1 MTNEEILAKAQAYVN
16 AEKHPTFRGEVEKLI
31 AEKNLDELSDRFF
44 KDLEFGTGGLRGVI
58 GGGYNR
64 LNSYTIQ
71 KATQGLA
78 TYVVQQKIQN
88 PSAVIAYDS
97 RNYSDLFALEAAKV
111 LAGNGIKVYLFSSL
125 RPTPEL
131 SFAVRELG
139 ATTGIVVTASHNP
152 SKYNGYKVYWNDGCQ
167 VTPPHDDAIVALA
180 NSVKE
185 ITSADNNSPMII
197 KIDEEIDKKYIDMVK
212 KLCIR
217 PDLIKEKGKS
227 VKVVYTPLYG
237 AGKMPVSRALSEM
250 GIDVI
255 WVEEQKEPNGNFPT
269 TPKPN
274 PEEKAALQLSLD
286 LGKKVGADL
295 ILATDP
301 DADRLGIAVPDENG
315 EFVLITGNQLGALLS
330 DYIFSS
336 KKALGTMPKKPA
348 FIKTIVTTNLQKKI
362 ADHYGATTFDVL
374 TGFKYIGEKIREFE
388 TGATGASGNEGY
400 EYLFGGEESYGYLI
414 GTSVRDK
421 DAVSAAVMTAEM
433 ALFHR
438 SEGRSLLQQLNNL
451 WKQFGFYQ
459 EILINLDFEG
469 QAGIAKMD
477 GIMKNLREKIPAEI
491 NGVKVAEVK
500 DYKTSVVLSP
510 DGKEKGKIA
519 LPKSNVLQFI
529 LEDETIISARPS
541 GTEPKIKFYAS
552 TFADS
557 EQNAKAKAAAFDKAI
572 RALVA

>member
-1 MTNEEILAKAQAYVN
+1 MSDEKILAKAQAYVQ

-31 AEKNLDELSDRFF
+31 ADKNLNELSDRFF

-78 TYVVQQKIQN
+78 TYIVNQKIEN

-111 LAGNGIKVYLFSSL
+111 LAGNGIKTYLFSSL

-131 SFAVRELG
+131 SFAVRELKT
-139 ATTGIVVTASHNP
+139 TTGIVVTASHNP

-180 NSVKE
+180 NSVTKINASDE
-185 ITSADNNSPMII
+185 NEAYKSGLIV
-197 KIDEEIDKKYIDMVK
+197 KIDEEIDRKYIDMVK
-212 KLCIR
+212 NLCIR
-217 PDLIKEKGKS
+217 PQLIKEKGNS
-227 VKVVYTPLYG
+227 VKVVFTPLHG
-237 AGKMPVSRALSEM
+237 AGKMPVSRALAEM

-255 WVEEQKEPNGNFPT
+255 WVEEQKEPDGNFST
-269 TPKPN
+269 VKKPN
-274 PEEKAALQLSLD
+274 PEEKEALQLSLN

-336 KKALGTMPKKPA
+336 KKALGTLPKKPA

-388 TGATGASGNEGY
+388 TGNEGY

-414 GTSVRDK
+414 GTHVRDK
-421 DAVSAAVMTAEM
+421 DAVSAAVLTAEM
-433 ALFHR
+433 TLFHR
-438 SEGRSLLQQLNNL
+438 SQGRSLLQQLNNL
-451 WKQFGFYQ
+451 WKQFGYFQ
-459 EILINLDFEG
+459 ETLINLDFEG
-469 QAGIAKMD
+469 QAGIAKMES
-477 GIMKNLREKIPAEI
+477 IMKALREKTPAEI
-491 NGVKVAEVK
+491 NGIKVGEVK
-500 DYKTSVVLSP
+500 DYLSSEIKSP
-510 DGKEKGKIA
+510 DGKVKAKTE

-529 LEDETIISARPS
+529 LADETIITARPS

-552 TFADS
+552 TFA
-557 EQNAKAKAAAFDKAI
+557 ENEEKAKLKAASFDKAI
-572 RALVA
+572 RDLVS

>member
-1 MTNEEILAKAQAYVN
+1 MNNEEILAKAKKYVES
-16 AEKHPTFRGEVEKLI
+16 EKHPTFRGEVEKLI
-31 AEKNLDELSDRFF
+31 ADKNFDELSDRFF

-78 TYVVQQKIQN
+78 SYITKQNFKN

-111 LAGNGIKVYLFSSL
+111 LAGNGIKTYLFSSL

-131 SFAVRELG
+131 SFAVRELK

-152 SKYNGYKVYWNDGCQ
+152 PKYNGYKVYWSDGCQ

-180 NSVKE
+180 NSVTE
-185 ITSADNNSPMII
+185 IKSIDEKDALKNGSIV
-197 KIDEEIDKKYIDMVK
+197 KIDEEIDRKYIDMVK

-217 PDLIKEKGKS
+217 PQLIKEKGNS
-227 VKVVYTPLYG
+227 VKVVYTPLHG
-237 AGKMPVSRALSEM
+237 TGKMPVSRTLSEM
-250 GIDVI
+250 GIEVI
-255 WVEEQKEPNGNFPT
+255 WVEEQKEPDGNFST
-269 TPKPN
+269 VKKPN
-274 PEEKAALQLSLD
+274 PEEKEALQLSLN

-301 DADRLGIAVPDENG
+301 DADRLGIAVPDEGG

-336 KKALGTMPKKPA
+336 KKNLGTLPKKPA

-362 ADHYGATTFDVL
+362 ADFYGATTFDVL

-388 TGATGASGNEGY
+388 TNGEGY
-400 EYLFGGEESYGYLI
+400 EYLFGGEESYGFLV

-421 DAVSAAVMTAEM
+421 DAVSAAVLTAEM
-433 ALFHR
+433 TLFHR
-438 SEGRSLLQQLNNL
+438 SEGRSLLQQLKNL
-451 WKQFGFYQ
+451 WKQFGYYQ

-477 GIMKNLREKIPAEI
+477 GIMKKLRENAPAQI
-491 NGVKVAEVK
+491 NGVKAVQVK
-500 DYKTSVVLSP
+500 DYLLSEAKSP
-510 DGKEKGKIA
+510 DGTSKVKIA

-529 LEDETIISARPS
+529 LDDETIITARPS

-552 TFADS
+552 TFAES
-557 EQNAKAKAAAFDKAI
+557 EEKAKTKAASFEKAI
-572 RALVA
+572 RELVN

>member
-1 MTNEEILAKAQAYVN
+1 MTNEEILVKAQKYVTQERN
-16 AEKHPTFRGEVEKLI
+16 ETFRKEVEKLI
-31 AEKNLDELSDRFF
+31 ADKNFDELSERFY
-44 KDLEFGTGGLRGVI
+44 KDLEFGTGGLRGII

-78 TYVVQQKIQN
+78 NYITRQKIED

-97 RNYSDLFALEAAKV
+97 RNYSDLFAADAARV
-111 LAGNGIKVYLFSSL
+111 LAGNGIKTYLFSSL

-131 SFAVRELG
+131 SFAVRQLK

-152 SKYNGYKVYWNDGCQ
+152 AKYNGYKVYWSDGCQ
-167 VTPPHDDAIVALA
+167 VTPPHDDAIVELA
-180 NSVKE
+180 NKVETIK
-185 ITSADNNSPMII
+185 IADKDENIVY
-197 KIDEEIDKKYIDMVK
+197 IDEEIDRKYIDMVK
-212 KLCIR
+212 NLSIR

-227 VKVVYTPLYG
+227 VKVVYTPLHG
-237 AGKMPVSRALSEM
+237 SGKMPVSRALSEM

-255 WVEEQKEPNGNFPT
+255 WVEEQKEPDGNFST
-269 TPKPN
+269 VKKPN
-274 PEEKAALQLSLD
+274 PEEKEALQLSLD

-315 EFVLITGNQLGALLS
+315 EFVLVTGNQLGALLS

-336 KKALGTMPKKPA
+336 KKNLGALPAKPA

-362 ADHYGATTFDVL
+362 ADFYGAATFDVL

-388 TGATGASGNEGY
+388 TGTEGY

-433 ALFHR
+433 TLFHR
-438 SEGRSLLQQLNNL
+438 SQGRSILQQLRNL

-459 EILINLDFEG
+459 ETLINLDFEG

-477 GIMKNLREKIPAEI
+477 SIMKRLREKIPATI
-491 NGVKVAEVK
+491 NAVKVVEVK
-500 DYKTSVVLSP
+500 DYKTSQVLSS
-510 DGKEKGKIA
+510 DGKEKAKIL

-529 LEDETIISARPS
+529 LEDETVITARPS

-552 TFADS
+552 VYSDGEEA
-557 EQNAKAKAAAFDKAI
+557 AKKKAADFDKAI
-572 RALVA
+572 RTLVG

>member
-1 MTNEEILAKAQAYVN
+1 MNNEEILAKAQKYVEL
-16 AEKHPTFRGEVEKLI
+16 EKNETFRKEVEKLI

-78 TYVVQQKIQN
+78 TYIVNQKIEN

-111 LAGNGIKVYLFSSL
+111 LAGNGIKTFLFSSL

-131 SFAVRELG
+131 SFAVRELKT
-139 ATTGIVVTASHNP
+139 TTGIVVTASHNP
-152 SKYNGYKVYWNDGCQ
+152 PKYNGYKVYWNDGCQ

-180 NSVKE
+180 NSVTQIKAIDE
-185 ITSADNNSPMII
+185 NEAFKNGSIV
-197 KIDEEIDKKYIDMVK
+197 KIDEEVDKKYIDMVK
-212 KLCIR
+212 NLCIR
-217 PDLIKEKGKS
+217 PQLIKEKGKS
-227 VKVVYTPLYG
+227 VKVVFTPLHG

-255 WVEEQKEPNGNFPT
+255 WVEEQKEPDGNFST
-269 TPKPN
+269 VKKPN
-274 PEEKAALQLSLD
+274 PEEKEALQLSLD

-362 ADHYGATTFDVL
+362 ADHYGAASFDVL

-388 TGATGASGNEGY
+388 TGNEGY

-414 GTSVRDK
+414 GTAVRDK

-433 ALFHR
+433 ALYHR
-438 SEGRSLLQQLNNL
+438 SEGRSLLQQLKNL
-451 WKQFGFYQ
+451 WAQFGYFQ

-469 QAGIAKMD
+469 QAGIAKME
-477 GIMKNLREKIPAEI
+477 GIMKGLREKIPAKI
-491 NGVKVAEVK
+491 NGVNVLEVK
-500 DYKTSVVLSP
+500 DYLTSETKSP
-510 DGKEKGKIA
+510 DGAVKEKIN

-529 LEDETIISARPS
+529 LADETIITARPS

-552 TFADS
+552 TFA
-557 EQNAKAKAAAFDKAI
+557 ENEEKAKQKAADFDKAI
-572 RALVA
+572 RELVA

>member
-1 MTNEEILAKAQAYVN
+1 MTNEEILAKAQAYVKS
-16 AEKHPTFRGEVEKLI
+16 EKHPTFRGEVEKLI
-31 AEKNLDELSDRFF
+31 AEKNFDELSDRFF

-131 SFAVRELG
+131 SFAVRELK

-180 NSVKE
+180 NSVTK
-185 ITSADNNSPMII
+185 INAADNNSPMIV

-336 KKALGTMPKKPA
+336 KKLLGTIPKKPA

-362 ADHYGATTFDVL
+362 ADFYGATTFDVL

-388 TGATGASGNEGY
+388 TDGNGY
-400 EYLFGGEESYGYLI
+400 EYQFGGEESYGYLI

-438 SEGRSLLQQLNNL
+438 NEGRSLLQQLRNL
-451 WKQFGFYQ
+451 WKQFGYFQ

-477 GIMKNLREKIPAEI
+477 GIMKGLREKIPAQI
-491 NGVKVAEVK
+491 NGVKVVEVK
-500 DYKTSVVLSP
+500 DYQASKVLSP
-510 DGKEKGKIA
+510 DGKEKAKIT

-529 LEDETIISARPS
+529 LEDETIITARPS

-557 EQNAKAKAAAFDKAI
+557 EENSKAKAAAFDKAI
-572 RALVA
+572 RAMVA

>member
-1 MTNEEILAKAQAYVN
+1 MTNEEILAKAQKYVGQEQN
-16 AEKHPTFRGEVEKLI
+16 ETFRKDVEKLI
-31 AEKNLDELSDRFF
+31 TDKNYDELSERFY
-44 KDLEFGTGGLRGVI
+44 KNLEFGTGGLRGII

-78 TYVVQQKIQN
+78 SYVTQQKIQN
-88 PSAVIAYDS
+88 PSAVIAHDS
-97 RNYSDLFALEAAKV
+97 RNYSDLFAFEAARV
-111 LAGNGIKVYLFSSL
+111 LAGNGIKTYLFSTL

-131 SFAVRELG
+131 SFAVRQLK
-139 ATTGIVVTASHNP
+139 ATAGIVVTASHNP
-152 SKYNGYKVYWNDGCQ
+152 SKYNGYKVYWSDGCQ
-167 VTPPHDDAIVALA
+167 VTPPHDDAIVQLA
-180 NSVKE
+180 NKVEAIKA
-185 ITSADNNSPMII
+185 ADKNEALKNGSIVY
-197 KIDEEIDKKYIDMVK
+197 IDEEIDRKYIDMVK
-212 KLCIR
+212 NLSIR
-217 PDLIKEKGKS
+217 PQLIKEKGKS
-227 VKVVYTPLYG
+227 VKVVYTPLHG
-237 AGKMPVSRALSEM
+237 TGKMPVSRALSEM

-269 TPKPN
+269 VKKPN
-274 PEEKAALQLSLD
+274 PEEKEALQLSLN

-336 KKALGTMPKKPA
+336 KKNLGTMPKKPA
-348 FIKTIVTTNLQKKI
+348 FIKTIVTTNLQRKI
-362 ADHYGATTFDVL
+362 ADFYGATTFDVL

-388 TGATGASGNEGY
+388 TGSDGY
-400 EYLFGGEESYGYLI
+400 DYLFGGEESYGYLI

-433 ALFHR
+433 TLFHR
-438 SEGRSLLQQLNNL
+438 NEGRSLLQQLRNL

-469 QAGIAKMD
+469 QAGVAKMD
-477 GIMKNLREKIPAEI
+477 LIMKELREKIPSNI
-491 NGVKVAEVK
+491 NGVKVVEVK
-500 DYKTSVVLSP
+500 DYKTSQVLSP
-510 DGKEKGKIA
+510 DKKEKAKIS

-529 LEDETIISARPS
+529 LEDETVITARPS

-552 TFADS
+552 TYSDS
-557 EQNAKAKAAAFDKAI
+557 EEAAKKKAADFDKAI
-572 RALVA
+572 RALVG